1 MNTNLFRLKIKE
13 ANRLFKMENQSV
25 KTVNLK
31 RKFTLGD
38 TEIHALRGVD
48 LEISKGEFIV
58 ILGPSGSGKTT
69 LLNMIGGIDLPSEG
83 DVFIEENKIS
93 DFSLTKLS
101 KYRREKVGWIFQFFN
116 LIPSLSAWEN
126 VGLALELADDPDK
139 KNNKKLREKSE
150 KILDQVGLGD
160 KVDRFPSQ
168 LSGGEQQRVA
178 IARALVKNP
187 AIVVADE
194 PTGNLDWSTG
204 QVIADLLKK
213 MNSDLGTTFLVVSH
227 DISITKYA
235 DRVYHL
241 RDGKIIDVE
250 ENGTNKQALPVSKK
264 VMG

>member
-1 MNTNLFRLKIKE
+1 
-13 ANRLFKMENQSV
+13 MEQAV
-25 KTVNLK
+25 KTTNLK
-31 RKFTLGD
+31 RTFRLGD
-38 TEIHALRGVD
+38 TDVHALQGVD

-69 LLNMIGGIDLPSEG
+69 LLNMIGGIDLPTEG
-83 DVFIEENKIS
+83 TVIVDQHEIS
-93 DFSLTKLS
+93 DYSLTKLS
-101 KYRREKVGWIFQFFN
+101 KYRRQKVGWIFQFFN

-139 KNNKKLREKSE
+139 KNKKKIRERSVE
-150 KILDQVGLGD
+150 MLELVGLGE

-187 AIVVADE
+187 AIIVADE

-204 QVIADLLKK
+204 QKIADLLKK
-213 MNSDLGTTFLVVSH
+213 MNSELGNTFLVVSH
-227 DISITKYA
+227 DISITTYA

-241 RDGKIIDVE
+241 RDGKIIEVE
-250 ENGTNKQALPVSKK
+250 ENGTNHQKLPISKK
-264 VMG
+264 VMT

>member
-1 MNTNLFRLKIKE
+1 MSENVAVQVQDLQRV
-13 ANRLFKMENQSV
+13 FK
-25 KTVNLK
+25 
-31 RKFTLGD
+31 LGD
-38 TEIHALRGVD
+38 TDVHALRGID
-48 LEISKGEFIV
+48 LDIKKGEFIV

-69 LLNMIGGIDLPSEG
+69 LLNMIGGIDLPTSG
-83 DVFIEENKIS
+83 DVKVEAESI
-93 DFSLTKLS
+93 S
-101 KYRREKVGWIFQFFN
+101 KYNLTSLATFRRKKVGWIFQFFN

-126 VGLALELADDPDK
+126 VGLALELTDDPDHKDK
-139 KNNKKLREKSE
+139 KKVYDRAIKMLEH
-150 KILDQVGLGD
+150 VGLGE

-204 QVIADLLKK
+204 QVIADLLKR
-213 MNSDLGTTFLVVSH
+213 MNHELGITFIVVSH

-241 RDGKIIDVE
+241 RDGKVTNVE
-250 ENGTNKQALPVSKK
+250 MNGEHKTSDPMAKK
-264 VMG
+264 VTND